1 MVPGTAARDSGS
13 VATVVLR
20 DRYVC
25 ELCDAPVQPLGVRS
39 YRESRA
45 VL

>member
-1 MVPGTAARDSGS
+1 MQDLFGGGVRLQYQVPGTIH
-13 VATVVLR
+13 
-20 DRYVC
+20 
-25 ELCDAPVQPLGVRS
+25 PLGVRS